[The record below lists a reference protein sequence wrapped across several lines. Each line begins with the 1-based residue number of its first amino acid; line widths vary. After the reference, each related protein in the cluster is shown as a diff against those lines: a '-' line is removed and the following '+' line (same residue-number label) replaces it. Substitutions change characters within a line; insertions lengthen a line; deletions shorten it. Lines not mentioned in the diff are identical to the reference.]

1 MMRKAFASLR
11 SIAAMTATAMF
22 AVAGLGAPA
31 LALDDDTF
39 DDVAIIIGN
48 KNYSSDVA
56 PVEFAHNDADAMK
69 KFVVDVLGFDPEN
82 VIVLKDATKNQLETH
97 FSKGGILGDWIEP
110 NGNSDVVVFYSGH
123 GVPGLQDSNSYLLP
137 VDGNPNKAEISGYPL
152 AEFYANLKS
161 LKAKSITVY
170 LDACF
175 SGDSGGGVLF
185 RDASPVFQAARKTVA
200 PAELTVLTASQAD
213 QIASWDRDAQH
224 GLFTNYLL
232 NALYGEADGSRY
244 GNGDGQITM
253 SEVNAYLNRNMSR
266 KARRTFGRQQQ
277 PAFSGKDETVV
288 ARYQAGS
295 PPLRPKLVAA
305 AAQPA
310 PQQQQQQPVQQ
321 QSQALQAQ
329 PLQAQPLALNQQQP
343 QQQQQPIQQQPQRQQ
358 QRMAALPPATQT
370 GPALVPLDEAYITIK
385 NSNVRS
391 EPSVRGAKVVTL
403 PVGTR
408 VTALGKVQ
416 GQEWYLIAR
425 DGRELGY
432 IYGTL
437 VQPEAQGLATLEQ
450 QQQRS
455 RQARTSQPSTTSS
468 AMAAMPSGAPPARQI
483 GVTRIYLQG
492 VANNKGAEMGFVS
505 DAVRSVMASLPNAR
519 VLGSSQMNDADVVV
533 SGRVSQVNKRTMA
546 NPEAQG
552 AAMAR
557 AVFGNLGRAM
567 TANVP
572 NTIDVYHVEVMLS
585 ALDRHTGRTT
595 IERGVVQ
602 EKVAVGTPSGQVV
615 GAALQ
620 RAASQAAQSLMM
632 RVAGTVPT
640 PAPTAQQQQ
649 PRNSNTGGSGVNNF
663 FNNFGNR
670 DR

>member
-1 MMRKAFASLR
+1 MRNAFATLR
-11 SIAAMTATAMF
+11 H
-22 AVAGLGAPA
+22 AVATTAAAALAAATLAGPA

-48 KNYSSDVA
+48 KNYASGVA
-56 PVEFAHNDADAMK
+56 PVEFAHNDAEAMK
-69 KFVVDVLGFDPEN
+69 KFVVEVLGFDPEN
-82 VIVLKDATKNQLETH
+82 VIVLKDATKNQMETH
-97 FSKGGILGDWIEP
+97 FSKGGILEDWVEP
-110 NGNSDVVVFYSGH
+110 NGNSDIVVFYSGH
-123 GVPGLQDSNSYLLP
+123 GVPGLEDSNSYLLP

-152 AEFYANLKS
+152 AEFYANLKA

-213 QIASWDRDAQH
+213 QIASWDREAGH

-244 GNGDGQITM
+244 GNGDGQVTM
-253 SEVNAYLNRNMSR
+253 SEVNAYLSRNMSR
-266 KARRTFGRQQQ
+266 AARRTFGRQQQ
-277 PAFSGKDETVV
+277 PAFSGKDDTVV
-288 ARYQAGS
+288 ARFDAGN
-295 PPLRPKLVAA
+295 PPLRPQLVAA
-305 AAQPA
+305 AATKPA
-310 PQQQQQQPVQQ
+310 PQQQQQPLTT
-321 QSQALQAQ
+321 SQ

-343 QQQQQPIQQQPQRQQ
+343 AQQPIQQQQQQ
-358 QRMAALPPATQT
+358 QRLTALPPATQT
-370 GPALVPLDEAYITIK
+370 GPQLVPLDETYVTIK

-408 VTALGKVQ
+408 ITALAKVQ
-416 GQEWYLIAR
+416 GEDWYLIAQN
-425 DGRELGY
+425 GQEIGY

-437 VQPEAQGLATLEQ
+437 VMPEAQGMAMLQ
-450 QQQRS
+450 QQQ
-455 RQARTSQPSTTSS
+455 QARQQRTVQRQTTTSS
-468 AMAAMPSGAPPARQI
+468 ALAGTPSGAPPPRQI
-483 GVTRIYLQG
+483 GLTRVYLQG
-492 VANNKGAEMGFVS
+492 VANNNGADMGFVS
-505 DAVRSVMASLPNAR
+505 DSVRNVIASLPNAQI
-519 VLGSSQMNDADVVV
+519 LGSSQMNNADVVV
-533 SGRVSQVNKRTMA
+533 SGRVGQVNKRTMA

-567 TANVP
+567 TANVAP
-572 NTIDVYHVEVMLS
+572 TVDVYRVEIMLS

-595 IERGVVQ
+595 IERGVHE
-602 EKVAVGTPSGQVV
+602 EKVATGTPSGQVI

-620 RAASQAAQSLMM
+620 QAASRAAQSLMM
-632 RVAGTVPT
+632 RVAGTVPA

-649 PRNSNTGGSGVNNF
+649 VAPQQQDSGAGAAGALFNM
-663 FNNFGNR
+663 FNNRNR
-670 DR
+670 